1 MSILPLLQTFLYFF
15 LDKNACQIKS
25 AGVTQPTT
33 KNLWTVSRYNCRLMP
48 KKKYIK
54 HLRSKSLNL
63 SLNMMIHQ
71 IKASNYLMAPWI
83 TTVFLLDLIWK
94 MALSYF
100 FLMLF
105 MKSPKE
111 MNDDDLV
118 GKKFLLAC
126 HSKNSIHFCC
136 QRNSIKRR
144 GSKHQNRTISISK
157 VGKLS
162 SLYSKNFF
170 FLILLWCNSKVIRFF
185 FSFDRWSFRIF
196 IFIDLKK
203 RDMLQFSNDE

>member
-1 MSILPLLQTFLYFF
+1 MTFLYFF

-83 TTVFLLDLIWK
+83 TTVFFFAGFNLRDGTVLFFSG
-94 MALSYF
+94 ALYEISERNERWWF
-100 FLMLF
+100 G
-105 MKSPKE
+105 
-111 MNDDDLV
+111 
-118 GKKFLLAC
+118 GKKVPASLPLKKFYTFLLSTQLYQKTREQATE
-126 HSKNSIHFCC
+126 
-136 QRNSIKRR
+136 
-144 GSKHQNRTISISK
+144 QN
-157 VGKLS
+157 
-162 SLYSKNFF
+162 NFNF
-170 FLILLWCNSKVIRFF
+170 KSWKIEFPL
-185 FSFDRWSFRIF
+185 
-196 IFIDLKK
+196 
-203 RDMLQFSNDE
+203 